1 VSAIYENREDGRM
14 AAREKSVGRE
24 YNVDFRLAMLCIA
37 GWCFVWTWLCLFPSS
52 LQPYRSLLNGVAMAS
67 LVSLV
72 SFGVMAAARGVL
84 FLAAEKLDG
93 YLNRPGW
100 GIASS
105 GLVTLG
111 TALVFSACYLNLQIV
126 LPIVV
131 VGTVATA
138 LGVVWLSTSWVA
150 VFARMSDTATF
161 AYVLAGFF
169 LGAFVSLSFTQVPTS
184 LGMALVA
191 AFPLVSGVCHY
202 HASRLAADAADH
214 GDGLTALSDRTVAPI
229 PRTSYVACLVLAI
242 LCFGLA
248 GTVVRSF
255 ANSMAIG
262 NAELMI
268 HANNWHLLG
277 MGFCTLAVSVL
288 VLARSLRGK
297 PVLYSSL
304 NKGVM
309 VALALGMLVPGLLPE
324 APLHVSNFIVGAAIG
339 CFEVVILVYAASV
352 SRNLQISPFRTLG
365 VAYGS
370 MELACFAGTP
380 LSRLLEDGV
389 VSGSMHWS
397 SISILFLFMFV
408 VIAMFIVIPFDGLT
422 LRFGKR
428 SQTDE
433 DIDLGA
439 APDCEGRPL
448 ASLLQERYGLTDRET
463 EVAVLLAEGCNIP
476 FIQEKL
482 IISKGTAQTH
492 SYNIYRKMGIHKRK
506 ELIDIARKLNQT
518 K

>member
-1 VSAIYENREDGRM
+1 M
-14 AAREKSVGRE
+14 AAGEKSIGRE

-37 GWCFVWTWLCLFPSS
+37 GWGFVWAWLCLFSSS
-52 LQPYRSLLNGVAMAS
+52 LQPFRGLLNGVEMAS

-72 SFGVMAAARGVL
+72 SFGVMAMARCVL
-84 FLAAEKLDG
+84 FLAAEKIDG
-93 YLNRPGW
+93 CLSRPSLGL
-100 GIASS
+100 ASS

-111 TALVFSACYLNLQIV
+111 TALVFAACYLNLQLA

-131 VGTVATA
+131 VGAAVTA

-161 AYVLAGFF
+161 VYVLAGFF
-169 LGAFVSLSFTQVPTS
+169 LGAFVSLSFTQAPTS

-191 AFPLVSGVCHY
+191 AFPLVSGICHY
-202 HASRLAADAADH
+202 HANRLAIE
-214 GDGLTALSDRTVAPI
+214 GGCSSNSLSVSDDKPVASA

-255 ANSMAIG
+255 ANSMAVG
-262 NAELMI
+262 DAELMV

-277 MGFCTLAVSVL
+277 MGFCTLAVSAL

-309 VALALGMLVPGLLPE
+309 VALALGMLVPGLLPD
-324 APLHVSNFIVGAAIG
+324 APLYVSNFIVGAAIG
-339 CFEVVILVYAASV
+339 CFEVIILVYAASV

-365 VAYGS
+365 VAYGA
-370 MELACFAGTP
+370 MELASFVGAP
-380 LSRLLEDGV
+380 LSRLLENGV
-389 VSGSMHWS
+389 ASGSVQWS
-397 SISILFLFMFV
+397 SISILFLFMFI

-428 SQTDE
+428 LQAGENADSET
-433 DIDLGA
+433 I
-439 APDCEGRPL
+439 PDSEGQSV
-448 ASLLQERYGLTDRET
+448 AVLLQERYGLTDRET

-476 FIQEKL
+476 FIQDKL
-482 IISKGTAQTH
+482 VISKGTAQTH
-492 SYNIYRKMGIHKRK
+492 SCNIYRKMGIHKRK
-506 ELIDIARKLNQT
+506 ELIDIVRKLNQV